1 MSDSRETLRK
11 VKIEN
16 ETSATVQVL
25 DRHWNITDS
34 EGRQNVVSGRG
45 VVGEQ
50 PILRPGECF
59 EYTSAC
65 PLQTSSILSL
75 PSQHIG
81 SMEGHYGLAVFKEND
96 LDFDLDQASLIEIGI
111 RKFGLNAVIAQARD
125 HQGKDYLVHTEFNL
139 LSSSQTL

>member
-50 PILRPGECF
+50 PILRPGEFF

-65 PLQTSSILSL
+65 PLQTSY
-75 PSQHIG
+75 G
-81 SMEGHYGLAVFKEND
+81 TMEGKYEMILFDKD
-96 LDFDLDQASLIEIGI
+96 SFDLDEAHRIEVKIG
-111 RKFGLNAVIAQARD
+111 KFSLNATSDIPNYD
-125 HQGKDYLVHTEFNL
+125 C
-139 LSSSQTL
+139 SI